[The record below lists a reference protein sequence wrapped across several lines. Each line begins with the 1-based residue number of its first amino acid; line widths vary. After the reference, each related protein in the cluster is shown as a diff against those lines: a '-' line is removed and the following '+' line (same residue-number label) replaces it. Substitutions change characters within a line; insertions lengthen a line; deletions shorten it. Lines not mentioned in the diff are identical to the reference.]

1 MADRRSR
8 RMKAIE
14 AADNAVW
21 FASAFNACQDGAQLA
36 KSDAAGPTHNRTDI
50 ALALDRLGSW
60 FLEHVSAEQLQAI
73 NGATEMLNQVV
84 VDFRQIK
91 KVGEG
96 S

>member
-21 FASAFNACQDGAQLA
+21 FASAFNACQDGALLA
-36 KSDAAGPTHNRTDI
+36 KSNTAGSTHNRADVGV
-50 ALALDRLGSW
+50 ALDRLGSW

-73 NGATEMLNQVV
+73 NGATEMLTQVV
-84 VDFRQIK
+84 ADFRQTQ